1 MTAPATARR
10 IPLIPTI
17 LVIAAACVMVALGI
31 WQLGRA
37 DEKGEL
43 IAEYQAAISNP
54 QPLTEFPANRSDDP
68 TILYRRL
75 EFECARV
82 LGWRATAGRN
92 SPSML

>member
-43 IAEYQAAISNP
+43 IAEVS
-54 QPLTEFPANRSDDP
+54 
-68 TILYRRL
+68 
-75 EFECARV
+75 
-82 LGWRATAGRN
+82 GRN
-92 SPSML
+92 LQPTAVDRVSSQSIR